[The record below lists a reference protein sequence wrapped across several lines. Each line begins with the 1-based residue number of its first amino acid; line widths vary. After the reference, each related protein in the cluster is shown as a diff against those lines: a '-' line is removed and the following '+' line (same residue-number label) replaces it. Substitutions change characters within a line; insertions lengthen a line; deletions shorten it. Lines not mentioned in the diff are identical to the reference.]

1 MFVLYCSLLVA
12 FLFGSGP
19 LDEFTKRV
27 EQYAKLHKQIDHKV
41 PDLKK
46 ETDPKVIVQREKEF
60 ADGIRAA
67 RPLARQGDIFI
78 PAVQPIFR
86 EIIKQETT
94 GEAGRKNRSMI
105 LGEGNPKGP
114 EAEASPK
121 VVVHAPYPSAA
132 PLSTVPP
139 SVLKRLP
146 LLPEALQYRFIGHT
160 LILWD
165 TTGNFIVDFM
175 PDAIG

>member
-1 MFVLYCSLLVA
+1 L
-12 FLFGSGP
+12 
-19 LDEFTKRV
+19 
-27 EQYAKLHKQIDHKV
+27 
-41 PDLKK
+41 
-46 ETDPKVIVQREKEF
+46 
-60 ADGIRAA
+60 
-67 RPLARQGDIFI
+67 RQ
-78 PAVQPIFR
+78 
-86 EIIKQETT
+86 IIKQETT

-114 EAEASPK
+114 EAETSPK
-121 VVVHAPYPSAA
+121 IVIHGPYPSAA

-146 LLPEALQYRFIGHT
+146 LLPESLQYRFIGRT

-175 PDAIG
+175 ADAIR

>member
-1 MFVLYCSLLVA
+1 MSVLYCSLVVA
-12 FLFGSGP
+12 LLFGSGP
-19 LDEFTKRV
+19 LDEFKKRV
-27 EQYAKLHKQIDHKV
+27 DEYDKLHRKIDHKV

-67 RPLARQGDIFI
+67 RPMARQGDIFI
-78 PAVQPIFR
+78 AAIQPILR

-114 EAEASPK
+114 ESEASPK
-121 VVVHAPYPSAA
+121 VVIHAPYPSAA

-146 LLPEALQYRFIGHT
+146 VLPDALHYRFIGRT

-175 PDAIG
+175 PDAIR

>member
-1 MFVLYCSLLVA
+1 MSVLYCSLLVTL
-12 FLFGSGP
+12 LFSSGP
-19 LDEFTKRV
+19 LDEFKKRV
-27 EQYAKLHKQIDHKV
+27 EQYAKLHEKIDHRV

-60 ADGIRAA
+60 ADGIRAT

-94 GEAGRKNRSMI
+94 GEVGRKNRSMI

-114 EAEASPK
+114 EAETSPK
-121 VVVHAPYPSAA
+121 VMVYAPYPSAA

-175 PDAIG
+175 PDAIR